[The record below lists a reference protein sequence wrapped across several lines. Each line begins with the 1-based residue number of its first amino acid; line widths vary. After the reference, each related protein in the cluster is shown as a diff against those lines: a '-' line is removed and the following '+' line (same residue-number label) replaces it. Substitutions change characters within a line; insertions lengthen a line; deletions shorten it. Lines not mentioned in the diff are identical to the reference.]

1 MSLVVGLRNP
11 EAAYDG
17 TRHNIGAVAVEVL
30 ARRHD
35 ASFGRARQGVRAEVA
50 EVNLDGNRSVLT
62 LPTTAMNHSG
72 QAIAPV
78 VRYFGVAH
86 DHLVLVHDDIDVP
99 FGKLK
104 MQWAGGHG
112 GHNGIRSA
120 VGSLKTN
127 EFWRLKIG
135 VGRPPGRQDPADFV
149 LSRFATAERDDI
161 GVTVYRAAD
170 VIERFIREG
179 GPSARQ
185 FAGEQN
191 T

>member
-1 MSLVVGLRNP
+1 
-11 EAAYDG
+11 
-17 TRHNIGAVAVEVL
+17 
-30 ARRHD
+30 
-35 ASFGRARQGVRAEVA
+35 
-50 EVNLDGNRSVLT
+50 
-62 LPTTAMNHSG
+62 MNHSG

-78 VRYFGVAH
+78 VRYFGVMP
-86 DHLVLVHDDIDVP
+86 DRLVLVHDDIDVP

-161 GVTVYRAAD
+161 AVTVYRAAD
-170 VIERFIREG
+170 VIDRFIRDG
-179 GPSARQ
+179 GESARQ